1 MGPVT
6 EGGADSSESVPA
18 VLAIDAG
25 NSKTDVAVVDAD
37 GRVWG
42 RGRGAGYAPYQ
53 LGQDV
58 AVERIAALVE
68 DVLATAAGVGP
79 VEHIAAYLAN
89 IDLPVEEQRL
99 RKEFEDRGWARTV
112 TVGNDTFA
120 VLRSGTDTPRGVAV
134 VCGAGINCVGLLPDG
149 RTARFPSLGRMT
161 GDWGGGLGL
170 MEEVMWSSVRAED
183 GRGPATALAGAT
195 ADHFGLASAT
205 AVAEAVH
212 LGELSGER
220 LHELVP
226 MLFRIAEAGD
236 AVAGEVVERQAGEIA
251 MMAVIALRRLDLL
264 AEETDVVLGGGVLA
278 ARPPLLMA
286 AVERLILGSAPRAV
300 LRVAVDP
307 PVVGAA
313 LLGLDRL
320 RSDGRAPADPGGEAE
335 RLLRTRWTR
344 TSA

>member
-6 EGGADSSESVPA
+6 EGGADSSGAAPA

-53 LGQDV
+53 LGQDA
-58 AVERIAALVE
+58 AVERIASLVE
-68 DVLATAAGVGP
+68 EVLRSAAGAGP
-79 VEHIAAYLAN
+79 VEHVAAYLAN
-89 IDLPVEEQRL
+89 IDLPVEELHL

-120 VLRSGTDTPRGVAV
+120 VLRSGTGAPRGVAV

-149 RTARFPSLGRMT
+149 RTARFPALGRMT

-183 GRGPATALAGAT
+183 GRGPATALADAT
-195 ADHFGLASAT
+195 AGHFGLDSAT

-212 LGELSGER
+212 LGELPSER

-226 MLFRIAEAGD
+226 LLFRIADAGD
-236 AVAGEVVERQAGEIA
+236 PVAGEVVERQAKEIA
-251 MMAVIALRRLDLL
+251 VMAVTALGRLDLL
-264 AEETDVVLGGGVLA
+264 AEEADVVLGGGVLA
-278 ARPPLLMA
+278 AQPPMLMA
-286 AVERLILGSAPRAV
+286 AVSRLILHSAPRAV

-320 RSDGRAPADPGGEAE
+320 RADGRAPEDPTGKAE
-335 RLLRTRWTR
+335 HLLRTGWGR
-344 TSA
+344 TA